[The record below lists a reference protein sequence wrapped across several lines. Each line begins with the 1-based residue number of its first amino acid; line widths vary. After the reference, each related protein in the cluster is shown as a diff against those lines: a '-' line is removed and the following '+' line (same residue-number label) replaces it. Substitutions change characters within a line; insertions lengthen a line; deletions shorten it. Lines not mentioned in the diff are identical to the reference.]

1 MKVVIGADHFDQAK
15 QQAHELREQLIN
27 QSVFNSL
34 ESIHTKSAFLNTWAD
49 TLGYDDW
56 GDFQAQT
63 KHAHKDNTG
72 NIIISPDTIEYLAKK
87 LCEKSYFQSGDVGLF
102 EDALFLSAVDHEK
115 ALFHED
121 DVKFYSKSLG
131 DPDFPIT
138 LELGPPNYQSHLV
151 EYLFNTHSMVIGVTS
166 IEKEFLQYAKDKR
179 KERGLTK
186 KSDISFSELDI
197 YPNSGKKANNIITEA
212 LKEEWIE
219 SFISYDWRE
228 VKEFYRLSTRAI
240 NWLYGSWSEDYGD
253 EWLQWNKRIDQLLS
267 KSSDEK
273 RIEPKFLR
281 LKGYIK
287 EKKPEDYIQD
297 IIHIP
302 DTDPVRTWANDSRRK
317 SVVDDIEIDI
327 EDYQFPEPIFHVVP
341 RLLLDYDE
349 VQHVKTNKLSA
360 SVLIEFINKDG
371 DIIQLITI
379 EENELNITKPH
390 PNKRHV
396 AAETSDDHIGKYLRV
411 PDGSVKIKCC
421 YTWKDLAA
429 GISIEHKLI
438 HPLTQMKGNSLFSA
452 HHSHNFD
459 NVLHQ
464 GRDKPISFFSLNAI
478 NGSASNIE
486 ELQSTNRFI
495 DQLYRFERKNG
506 VVMIEEHFP
515 LTASALHYYY

>member
-1 MKVVIGADHFDQAK
+1 MKVVIGASHFDQAK
-15 QQAHELREQLIN
+15 QQAHVLREQLIN

-34 ESIHTKSAFLNTWAD
+34 ESIHTKSSFLNTWAD
-49 TLGYDDW
+49 TLGYNDW

-72 NIIISPDTIEYLAKK
+72 NIIISPDTIEHLAKK
-87 LCEKSYFQSGDVGLF
+87 LCEKSYFQTGDVGLF

-138 LELGPPNYQSHLV
+138 LELGPPGYQSHLV
-151 EYLFNTHSMVIGVTS
+151 EYLFNTHSMIIGITN

-179 KERGLTK
+179 KELKLTSK
-186 KSDISFSELDI
+186 ADIVFSELDI
-197 YPNSGKKANNIITEA
+197 YPKSGKKACEIIAEA

-219 SFISYDWRE
+219 SFVSYDWHE
-228 VKEFYRLSTRAI
+228 VKEIYRLSTRAI

-253 EWLQWNKRIDQLLS
+253 DWLKWNKRIDQLLS

-287 EKKPEDYIQD
+287 DKKTEDYIKD
-297 IIHIP
+297 IIHIS
-302 DTDPVRTWANDSRRK
+302 DTDTTRTWVNDSRRK
-317 SVVDDIEIDI
+317 EVIERIKSDID
-327 EDYQFPEPIFHVVP
+327 DYQFPEPIFHVTP
-341 RLLLDYDE
+341 RLFLDYDE
-349 VQHVKTNKLSA
+349 VKYVNINKMSA
-360 SVLIEFINKDG
+360 SVLIEFIGKEG
-371 DIIQLITI
+371 CIVQSITI

-396 AAETSDDHIGKYLRV
+396 AAGTSDDHIGQYLRV
-411 PDGSVKIKCC
+411 PDGSVEIKCC
-421 YTWKDLAA
+421 YKWEDLEA

-452 HHSHNFD
+452 HHTHNFD
-459 NVLHQ
+459 NALHQ
-464 GRDKPISFFSLNAI
+464 GRAKPISFFSLNAI
-478 NGSASNIE
+478 NGSASNID
-486 ELQSTNRFI
+486 ELKTTNRFI
-495 DQLYRFERKNG
+495 DQLYKFERKNG
-506 VVMIEEHFP
+506 VVMIEENFP
-515 LTASALHYYY
+515 LTASALHYYW